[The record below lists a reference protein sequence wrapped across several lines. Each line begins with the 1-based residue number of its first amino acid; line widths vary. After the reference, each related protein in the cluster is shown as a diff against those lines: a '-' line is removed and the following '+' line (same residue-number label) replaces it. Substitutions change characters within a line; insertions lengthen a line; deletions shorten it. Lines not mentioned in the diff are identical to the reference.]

1 MNQLKIFDQTFT
13 DKKNFVFLI
22 LFELLNNAEFE
33 NLLPNEYKILLNQFN
48 QNIEFSNFQKL
59 DFDNMLNKNNKSSF
73 IKIFES
79 IYTNKLNLISK
90 SENEILKSKLFQ
102 NKDFKKIG
110 KIIYKELDNKTNE
123 NDIYK
128 TILNALEFE
137 TFYELSIV
145 NAKELLDN
153 WISIK
158 ESGQLRINYNMT
170 DWMQIGSKI
179 ELKIV
184 EFNSEFYKF
193 ICLSNV
199 IDYNSRETSLIN
211 VYETNVQIKD
221 GYFYHYNYSSNEF
234 IYKKPIYEFEND
246 TFKTQIN
253 DYEFVFQRKNNG

>member
-48 QNIEFSNFQKL
+48 QNIEFSNFKKL
-59 DFDNMLNKNNKSSF
+59 DFDNILNENNKTSF

-79 IYTNKLNLISK
+79 IYSNKLNLISK
-90 SENEILKSKLFQ
+90 SENEILKSKLLQ
-102 NKDFKKIG
+102 NKDLKKIG
-110 KIIYKELDNKTNE
+110 KIIYKELDNKINE
-123 NDIYK
+123 KDIYK
-128 TILNALEFE
+128 TILNGLKFE
-137 TFYELSIV
+137 TLYELSIV
-145 NAKELLDN
+145 NSRELLDN

-170 DWMQIGSKI
+170 DWMPIETKI
-179 ELKIV
+179 ELKIK

-193 ICLSNV
+193 ICQANV
-199 IDYNSRETSLIN
+199 MDYNSKESLLIN
-211 VYETNVQIKD
+211 VFETNVQIKD
-221 GYFYHYNYSSNEF
+221 GYFHHYNYLSNEF
-234 IYKKPIYEFEND
+234 IYKKPIYEFENE

-253 DYEFVFQRKNNG
+253 DYEFVFQRKVE